1 MQLTST
7 ESYDDITP
15 LSEWMILLFAV
26 LCAFAVAN
34 VYMTQPLL
42 DQIAATFH
50 EKPDKMGI
58 IITATQIGYA
68 LGLLLLVPLG
78 DLFNRK
84 RLVAGMLLAS
94 SGLLTVSSF
103 ASSLYGLSCAL
114 GLVGFMAVVVQIIVA
129 YAASLSLPA
138 NRGKVTGTVTS
149 GVVLGILLARMVSG
163 VLAEWADWRVAIQF
177 SAGAMLLMALLFIRI
192 APEDRQAQKP
202 GAYLQ
207 LMGSVWTLW
216 REIPEL
222 RSRGVLA
229 LLIFMNFSVLWTSV
243 VFPLSTAPFNLTTA
257 QIGMFGLAGIAGAL
271 ASRKA
276 GVLADRGFGQRVTG
290 VALALLLL
298 SWGAI
303 ALGGSSLIALTTGI
317 IVLDFA
323 VQAIHVTSQSL
334 IFAKRPQATSR
345 LVAAYMVFYS
355 LGSATGAWLTTWV
368 WGHFAWP
375 GVCTLGAA
383 ISGLALLYW
392 LLVDRNL
399 HIPPAD

>member
-1 MQLTST
+1 
-7 ESYDDITP
+7 
-15 LSEWMILLFAV
+15 
-26 LCAFAVAN
+26 
-34 VYMTQPLL
+34 
-42 DQIAATFH
+42 
-50 EKPDKMGI
+50 MGI

-207 LMGSVWTLW
+207 LMGSVWSLW
-216 REIPEL
+216 REI
-222 RSRGVLA
+222 
-229 LLIFMNFSVLWTSV
+229 
-243 VFPLSTAPFNLTTA
+243 
-257 QIGMFGLAGIAGAL
+257 QIGRA
-271 ASRKA
+271 
-276 GVLADRGFGQRVTG
+276 
-290 VALALLLL
+290 
-298 SWGAI
+298 
-303 ALGGSSLIALTTGI
+303 
-317 IVLDFA
+317 
-323 VQAIHVTSQSL
+323 HV
-334 IFAKRPQATSR
+334 
-345 LVAAYMVFYS
+345 
-355 LGSATGAWLTTWV
+355 
-368 WGHFAWP
+368 
-375 GVCTLGAA
+375 
-383 ISGLALLYW
+383 
-392 LLVDRNL
+392 
-399 HIPPAD
+399 